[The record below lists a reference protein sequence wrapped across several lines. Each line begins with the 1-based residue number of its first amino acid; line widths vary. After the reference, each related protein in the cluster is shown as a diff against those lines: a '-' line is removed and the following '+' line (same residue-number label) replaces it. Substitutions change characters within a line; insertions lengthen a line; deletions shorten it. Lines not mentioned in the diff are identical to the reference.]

1 MGENNNNSGLA
12 TEKQLK
18 YIGFLRGKTG
28 SEKFKE
34 IVKKIGLK
42 EDVVLKELTSEEA
55 SILIDELQKLVP
67 QENAKKSS
75 FKDRM
80 EDYITFEELLKEV
93 HKKFKKV
100 SIETNVQT
108 GEEGDGEALKKLL
121 DKGFVVRA
129 EVKTEKGT
137 YTAYGD
143 ATADNTTN
151 MVQNA
156 LLRMAE
162 TRAVARAC
170 RFATGIGKIAK
181 EEVEG

>member
-1 MGENNNNSGLA
+1 MEWNDNNMGLV
-12 TEKQLK
+12 TEKQLN
-18 YIGFLRGKTG
+18 YIGFLRSKTG
-28 SEKFKE
+28 TEKFKE
-34 IVKKIGLK
+34 TLKKAGLR
-42 EDVVLKELTSEEA
+42 EDVELKELTTEEA

-67 QENAKKSS
+67 QENTKKS

-100 SIETNVQT
+100 SIETEVQT
-108 GEEGDGEALKKLL
+108 GEEEDGDALKKLL
-121 DKGFVVRA
+121 DKGFVVKA
-129 EVKTEKGT
+129 TVITEKGT

>member
-1 MGENNNNSGLA
+1 MEGNNNNSGLV

-34 IVKKIGLK
+34 TIKKIGLK
-42 EDVVLKELTSEEA
+42 EDLVLKELTSEEA

-67 QENAKKSS
+67 QESTKKP

-80 EDYITFEELLKEV
+80 EDYITFEELLKEL

-108 GEEGDGEALKKLL
+108 GEEGDGKAMKKLL
-121 DKGFVVRA
+121 DDGFVVRA
-129 EVKTEKGT
+129 TVITEKGT

-143 ATADNTTN
+143 ATADNTTK
-151 MVQNA
+151 MVRDA

-170 RFATGIGKIAK
+170 RFATGIGKVAK